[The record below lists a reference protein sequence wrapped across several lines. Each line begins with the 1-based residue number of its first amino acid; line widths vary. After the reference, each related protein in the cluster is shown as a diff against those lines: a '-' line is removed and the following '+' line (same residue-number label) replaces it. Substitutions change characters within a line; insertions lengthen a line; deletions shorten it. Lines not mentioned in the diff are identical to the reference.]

1 MMLNASD
8 DPARMAER
16 INVKHAVQMMA
27 LVGILLVC
35 ETLADHTEQGS
46 PLSLTEYE
54 CKDDVGNHDGGSCSA
69 LGRIEQ
75 DGDIWLASW
84 RLNGFCDISSPEKY
98 YTEQNEARGKNS
110 SCYQNHATR

>member
-1 MMLNASD
+1 MLNASD

-46 PLSLTEYE
+46 PLSLSNEY
-54 CKDDVGNHDGGSCSA
+54 SCRPLVVTMFVAQNMSA
-69 LGRIEQ
+69 RMM
-75 DGDIWLASW
+75 
-84 RLNGFCDISSPEKY
+84 
-98 YTEQNEARGKNS
+98 
-110 SCYQNHATR
+110 